1 MKLRPIPILVIAAAA
16 FAVSSPGALRADDH
30 IVTEM
35 SRTYMGQVS
44 PPRAT
49 ETWVCDTAAV
59 YRDRGLTTIT
69 RFDLKKRWTILDR
82 NKKYF
87 EESLEPQAHKT
98 PTVRAQELGF
108 DYEPVYTWKVVET
121 GETRDI
127 MGRTCRKV
135 VAIGDADYAEETREM
150 WVAVEASIDL
160 KRYHARITDS
170 DSDPAWTELVRQSPL
185 LKAGIVLESKHVQT
199 PPIAP
204 EMTWV
209 FRVTKLE
216 AGVAPPPGL
225 YEIPAGF
232 TKAASLDELF
242 AR

>member
-1 MKLRPIPILVIAAAA
+1 MKRRPIPILILAAAGVLA
-16 FAVSSPGALRADDH
+16 ASAMTLRADDH

-49 ETWVCDTAAV
+49 EAWVCDTAAV
-59 YRDRGLTTIT
+59 YSDRGLTTIT

-82 NKKYF
+82 NKKYL
-87 EESLEPQAHKT
+87 EESLEPQAQKA

-108 DYEPVYTWKVVET
+108 NYEPVYTWKVVET

-127 MGRTCRKV
+127 GGRTCRKV
-135 VAIGDADYAEETREM
+135 VAEGDADYAEEAREM
-150 WVAVEASIDL
+150 WVAVEAPIDL
-160 KRYHARITDS
+160 KRYHSRITDS
-170 DSDPAWTELVRQSPL
+170 DSDPTWKELVRQSPL
-185 LKAGIVLESKHVQT
+185 LRAGIILESKHVQT
-199 PPIAP
+199 PAIAP

-232 TKAASLDELF
+232 AKAASVDELF

>member
-1 MKLRPIPILVIAAAA
+1 MKHRPIPILVLAAAA
-16 FAVSSPGALRADDH
+16 FAASSLGTLRADDH

-49 ETWVCDTAAV
+49 ETWVRDTAVAIL
-59 YRDRGLTTIT
+59 DRGLTTIT

-82 NKKYF
+82 NKKYL
-87 EESLEPQAHKT
+87 EESLEPQVQKA
-98 PTVRAQELGF
+98 PTVRVQELGF
-108 DYEPVYTWKVVET
+108 GYEPVYTWKVVET
-121 GETRDI
+121 GETRNI
-127 MGRTCRKV
+127 GGRTCRKV
-135 VAIGDADYAEETREM
+135 VAEGEADYAEETREM
-150 WVAVEASIDL
+150 WVAVEAPIDL
-160 KRYHARITDS
+160 KQYHSRITGS

-185 LKAGIVLESKHVQT
+185 LRAGIVLESKHVQT
-199 PPIAP
+199 PAIAP
-204 EMTWV
+204 EMTRI
-209 FRVTKLE
+209 FRVTKME
-216 AGVAPPPGL
+216 AGVVPPPGL